1 MTHKWTR
8 KWTLEWLLGWSKI
21 FFVIA
26 VFSITVV
33 PKVILTDQELCDSI
47 DLQIYCS
54 IDNPGFWEYI
64 TIKWNS
70 NLNTVQYLQYDNL
83 YDNVIGCL
91 NRLEFLIIK

>member
-1 MTHKWTR
+1 MNFRMTFGVVQR
-8 KWTLEWLLGWSKI
+8 V

-47 DLQIYCS
+47 DLQICY

>member
-1 MTHKWTR
+1 MNFRMTSGVVQR
-8 KWTLEWLLGWSKI
+8 V

-47 DLQIYCS
+47 DLQTYCY

>member
-1 MTHKWTR
+1 MNFR
-8 KWTLEWLLGWSKI
+8 MISGVVQGV

-47 DLQIYCS
+47 DLQIYYC

-70 NLNTVQYLQYDNL
+70 NLNIVQYLQYHNL

>member
-1 MTHKWTR
+1 MNFIMTS
-8 KWTLEWLLGWSKI
+8 GVVQGV
-21 FFVIA
+21 FFVIV

-33 PKVILTDQELCDSI
+33 PEVILTDQELCDSI
-47 DLQIYCS
+47 DLQIYCC